1 MNKKMKSVLL
11 AALAGAA
18 IAPVQAGLLTYQ
30 DVTFTSS
37 WSGNTLTLEIDAAN
51 HGGDWA
57 KAKGL
62 AALELDGIGDYTGVS
77 VVTAPNGA
85 TGWTTSSSELNAKGC
100 SGTTNGQAGSRLCF
114 YGQQIGLADDMVFS
128 FTFSGN
134 AVQAVDPHVKVEFVS
149 SKGNKVGS
157 LLSQTLPASPVSNT
171 GNGGG
176 TTGSATTGG
185 GASTGTETNTGGNN
199 SPVDIP
205 AKDILPS
212 AELPP
217 ATPTDNPGAPLQ
229 TGSESGGGASPAQVP
244 EPQSI
249 ALLLAGLGLMGLV
262 ARRKRR

>member
-1 MNKKMKSVLL
+1 MNKTMKRMLL

-18 IAPVQAGLLTYQ
+18 IAPAHAGLLTYQ
-30 DVTFTSS
+30 GVTFNSS
-37 WSGNTLTLEIDAAN
+37 WSGNVLTLQIDAGKPTDDWSKAN
-51 HGGDWA
+51 
-57 KAKGL
+57 GL
-62 AALELDGIGDYTGVS
+62 AALEIDGIGNYSSVNVTSAPGGTGS
-77 VVTAPNGA
+77 
-85 TGWTTSSSELNAKGC
+85 WLTSSSELTGQGC
-100 SGTTNGQAGSRLCF
+100 DGGTNGQLGSRLCF
-114 YGQQIGLADDMVFS
+114 YGQQIGLADKMVFS
-128 FTFSGN
+128 FTFGGSG
-134 AVQAVDPHVKVEFVS
+134 VKTVDPHLKVEFVD
-149 SKGNKVGS
+149 KTGKKAGS
-157 LLSQTLPASPVSNT
+157 LLSQTLPASPNTNT
-171 GNGGG
+171 GNGG
-176 TTGSATTGG
+176 ATAGG